1 MQITLPP
8 DISRTQPAG
17 TLILATV
24 VVVVGVAVGGIVV
37 VGVASVVTAGA
48 AEISADDSMFSSA
61 AAGGRGAHSTDSSEV
76 GKWVVGDEVDED
88 IVVVSAE
95 IGLDEQAGV

>member
-1 MQITLPP
+1 
-8 DISRTQPAG
+8 
-17 TLILATV
+17 
-24 VVVVGVAVGGIVV
+24 
-37 VGVASVVTAGA
+37 
-48 AEISADDSMFSSA
+48 MFSSA

-76 GKWVVGDEVDED
+76 GKWVVGDEVDDD